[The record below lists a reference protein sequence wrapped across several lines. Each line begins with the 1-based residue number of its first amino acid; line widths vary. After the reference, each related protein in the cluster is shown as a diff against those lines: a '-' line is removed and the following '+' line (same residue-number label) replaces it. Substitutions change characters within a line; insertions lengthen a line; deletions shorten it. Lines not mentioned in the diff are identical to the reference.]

1 MRASNSACGYANSCL
16 LLPMDKSS
24 TSHSPMPCGAAYED
38 ETRKAAEC
46 ALMAQ
51 SGHSNRAPQCLLLGV
66 KRTFPQLTTMSIID
80 AADKACRRGTVVF
93 RAKLATIRHDCCL
106 AH

>member
-80 AADKACRRGTVVF
+80 AADGCAGRPAEGRRCKSVTV
-93 RAKLATIRHDCCL
+93 K
-106 AH
+106 